1 MCLSSFIN
9 IICFFYFFLLWNIL
23 KVNVRKIG
31 IYIYLLFT
39 IIYSIL
45 FLINPG
51 TPDKSHFLE
60 NNINES
66 LAESRICNICK
77 IVIKPNENIHHCDEC
92 NICIIDYDHHCPW
105 TSKCIGKYN
114 YYLFMAFLT
123 LLSLLIF
130 YLIIAL
136 FSIPLQ

>member
-66 LAESRICNICK
+66 LVESRICNICK
-77 IVIKPNENIHHCDEC
+77 IVIKPPSPSILT
-92 NICIIDYDHHCPW
+92 P
-105 TSKCIGKYN
+105 KKKP
-114 YYLFMAFLT
+114 FLAVY
-123 LLSLLIF
+123 SLKNHF
-130 YLIIAL
+130 
-136 FSIPLQ
+136 FTPLTPF